1 MAKKTVDVEQNI
13 VIIGGGTGLSVV
25 LRGLKNIT
33 PNITAIV
40 TMADDGGGSGKL
52 REDLGMLPPG
62 DIRSCILS
70 LANTEPIMEKLLQ
83 YRFGEGE
90 LKGQSFGNLF
100 LAAMNGI
107 CGNFENAVKEM
118 ANVLAV
124 TGQVLPMTIETVDLS
139 AKLKN
144 GMIVNGESKIPHGA
158 MVFDSEIE
166 EIFLQ
171 PTQVKPL
178 SESLDAIK
186 NADIVILG
194 PGSLYTSVIPNLL
207 VEGIKEAII
216 DSKAKCIYLPNVM
229 TQPGET
235 TGYDVVDHIKA
246 IERHTGLELID
257 EIIVNSEL
265 IPDDVL
271 EQYILEGANQVLLDE
286 KQKQSLKQ
294 CNIEII
300 EAEFIEVNKGYI
312 RHDALKLS
320 EIIKK
325 RI

>member
-235 TGYDVVDHIKA
+235 TGYDVVDHVKA

>member
-178 SESLDAIK
+178 NQSLDAIK